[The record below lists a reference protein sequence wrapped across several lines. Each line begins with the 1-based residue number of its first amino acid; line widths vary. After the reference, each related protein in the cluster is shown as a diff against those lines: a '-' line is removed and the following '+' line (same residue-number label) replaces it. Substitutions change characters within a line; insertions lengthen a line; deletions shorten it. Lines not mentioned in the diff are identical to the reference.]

1 MNDLFTMIL
10 KAIYYIG
17 ESTASAISRY
27 SIYEPEEDII
37 LSEMMN
43 SHEE

>member
-1 MNDLFTMIL
+1 MNDLLTMIL
-10 KAIYYIG
+10 KAIYCLG
-17 ESTASAISRY
+17 ASTASVISRC

-37 LSEMMN
+37 LSEMMD